1 MKLEL
6 IISYL
11 FHKDFNDI
19 MLLFLEGHLEK
30 GGFGDVFLCTSS
42 KGYANKFAS
51 KIIARNAGYANR
63 FAAKVI
69 AKNRIS
75 QWIHKQP
82 SEIFI
87 HRRVGFVKGIIE
99 FYLAYETT
107 YNYILILDKPEG
119 YCDLFD
125 VVEKEGRF
133 SESTCRTIFKQ
144 LLCVVSFFLSMSICH
159 VFL

>member
-1 MKLEL
+1 
-6 IISYL
+6 
-11 FHKDFNDI
+11 

-42 KGYANKFAS
+42 KGY
-51 KIIARNAGYANR
+51 GNR

-87 HRRVGFVKGIIE
+87 HRRIGFVKGIIE

-107 YNYILILDKPEG
+107 HNYILILDKPEG
-119 YCDLFD
+119 FCDLID
-125 VVEKEGRF
+125 VLEKEGRF

-144 LLCVVSFFLSMSICH
+144 LLCVVSNLY
-159 VFL
+159 L